1 MDKKLLGRQINRAR
15 KDRNLTSEKLS
26 EACNI
31 NATYLRQIESGAK
44 MPSLPVFVSI
54 CRELKASPSYL
65 LSDILPDLEIKE
77 MDVLIELWQ
86 TATPKQIKIISAMV
100 QSALDKLQE

>member
-1 MDKKLLGRQINRAR
+1 MDKKLLGRQINHAR

-54 CRELKASPSYL
+54 CRELKVSPSYL

-77 MDVLIELWQ
+77 MDALIELWQ

>member
-15 KDRNLTSEKLS
+15 KDRGFTSEKLS

-44 MPSLPVFVSI
+44 APSLPVFVSL
-54 CRELKASPSYL
+54 CRELKGSPSYL
-65 LSDILPDLEIKE
+65 LVEVLPDSECGD
-77 MDVLIELWQ
+77 MDVLLELWQ
-86 TATPKQIKIISAMV
+86 TAMPTQIKIISSMV
-100 QSALDKLQE
+100 KSALQNFKD

>member
-54 CRELKASPSYL
+54 CRELKVSPSYL

-77 MDVLIELWQ
+77 MDALIELWQ

>member
-1 MDKKLLGRQINRAR
+1 MDKKLLGGQINRAR

-54 CRELKASPSYL
+54 CRELKVSPSYL
-65 LSDILPDLEIKE
+65 LSDILPNLEIKE